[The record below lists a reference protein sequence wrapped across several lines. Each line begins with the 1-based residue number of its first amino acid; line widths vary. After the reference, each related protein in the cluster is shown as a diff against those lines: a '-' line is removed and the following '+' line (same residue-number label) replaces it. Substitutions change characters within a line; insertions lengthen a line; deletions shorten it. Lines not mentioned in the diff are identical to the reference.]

1 MDIRTPR
8 DAALIVRGRR
18 HDLSW
23 SQAELASRTKV
34 SRKLVSDF
42 ETGKTSPDLGTV
54 LRLFDA
60 LGLTVAIDPV
70 HPPREGDA
78 VDLDDV
84 LSRYLAR

>member
-8 DAALIVRGRR
+8 DASLIVRGRR
-18 HDLSW
+18 HDLGW

-34 SRKLVSDF
+34 SRRLVSDF

-54 LRLFDA
+54 LRLIDA
-60 LGLTVAIDPV
+60 LGLTVAIDLI
-70 HPPREGDA
+70 HTSRAGHA

-84 LSRYLAR
+84 LGRYLTR